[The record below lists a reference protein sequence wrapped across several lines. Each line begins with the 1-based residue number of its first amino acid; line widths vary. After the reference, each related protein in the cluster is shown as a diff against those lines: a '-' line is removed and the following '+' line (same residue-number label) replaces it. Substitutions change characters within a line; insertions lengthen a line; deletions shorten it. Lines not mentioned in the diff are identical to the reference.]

1 MSGLVAL
8 LRRNV
13 RWQIIAVIFAG
24 TVINYIARNSLGI
37 LAPDLEKHLHISTK
51 QYSYVVGAFQAG
63 YIVMLP
69 VCGLAIDRFGLRFGY
84 ALFAGIWSLA
94 NMLHAFA
101 GGWIS
106 LAIFRLALGMS
117 EAAVI
122 PAGVKASTEWFP
134 ARERAAAIGW
144 VNVGTA
150 LGAVLAVPIV
160 AGLAWRF
167 DWRIAFI
174 ATGAL
179 GLVWIL
185 VWLRTYSTPERH
197 PQLTESERTYI
208 EQDRGAVRSTRVS
221 VAQALRILG
230 HAKFWTIAVPR
241 FLAEPAWQTFGAWIP
256 LYFVTV
262 RHFELKQIA
271 LFAWMPFLAA
281 DLGGLC
287 GGYISPILARLFG
300 TGLIRAR
307 VIGVALAA
315 VLMIAPGFIGVV
327 ASPYVAIIFLCIGG
341 FAHQTLSVL
350 INTLTADCY
359 PAEEVATANGFVSQA
374 GWIGGLLFSLAIGQ
388 LADRIGYAPLFGALG
403 VFDLVGAVILFVFI
417 RNLLA
422 ARAEVAR

>member
-1 MSGLVAL
+1 MSGFLAL
-8 LRRNV
+8 LRRKV

-63 YIVMLP
+63 YILMLP
-69 VCGLAIDRFGLRFGY
+69 VCGLVIDRFGLKFGY

-106 LAIFRLALGMS
+106 LAIFRLVLGMS

-160 AGLAWRF
+160 AGLALRF

-174 ATGAL
+174 ATGAF
-179 GLVWIL
+179 GLVWIA
-185 VWLRTYSTPERH
+185 VWLRTYSTPDKH
-197 PQLTESERTYI
+197 PQLTENERTYI
-208 EQDRGAVRSTRVS
+208 TQDRSEVRSKQVS
-221 VAQALRILG
+221 LGEAVRILG
-230 HAKFWTIAVPR
+230 QAKFWTIAIPR
-241 FLAEPAWQTFGAWIP
+241 LLAEPAWQTFGAWIP

-287 GGYISPILARLFG
+287 GGYISPILARVFG
-300 TGLIRAR
+300 TELIRAR
-307 VIGVALAA
+307 VIGVAMAA

-327 ASPYVAIIFLCIGG
+327 ASPYIAILFLCIGG

-359 PAEEVATANGFVSQA
+359 PTDEVATANGFVSQA

-403 VFDLVGAVILFVFI
+403 VFDLIGAAILFVFI
-417 RNLLA
+417 RNLTSA
-422 ARAEVAR
+422 QKA

>member
-1 MSGLVAL
+1 MTGWLS
-8 LRRNV
+8 RNV
-13 RWQIIAVIFAG
+13 RWRIIAVIFIG

-37 LAPDLEKHLHISTK
+37 LAPDLEKHLAISTK

-69 VCGLAIDRFGLRFGY
+69 ICGLVIDRFGLKLGY
-84 ALFAGIWSLA
+84 ALFAGIWSIA
-94 NMLHAFA
+94 NMAHAFA
-101 GGWIS
+101 SGWVG
-106 LAIFRLALGMS
+106 LAVFRGILGMS

-160 AGLAWRF
+160 AGLALRF

-174 ATGAL
+174 VTGAI
-179 GLVWIL
+179 GLLWIVL
-185 VWLRTYSTPERH
+185 WWRTYATPARHRRLTAAERAYIDEDRAGA
-197 PQLTESERTYI
+197 PSAAPLTI
-208 EQDRGAVRSTRVS
+208 
-221 VAQALRILG
+221 AQALRILG
-230 HAKFWTIAVPR
+230 SGKFWTIAVPR

-287 GGYISPILARLFG
+287 GGYISPLIARITG
-300 TGLIRAR
+300 THLIRAR
-307 VIGVALAA
+307 VIGVAMAA

-327 ASPYVAIIFLCIGG
+327 ESPYLAIVLLCIGG

-359 PAEEVATANGFVSQA
+359 PQEEVATANGFVSQA

-388 LADRIGYAPLFGALG
+388 LADRIGFAPLFGALG
-403 VFDLVGAVILFVFI
+403 VFDLVGAAILIVFVQRLI
-417 RNLLA
+417 A
-422 ARAEVAR
+422 ANAEIVR